1 MCSHFV
7 LFVWGFP
14 VWHATLSAGRRALR
28 RVPSRAQSRLTAYPD
43 GGAGFN
49 TIQKKNGEWDL
60 LFCVKEWFVC
70 LLILTGINKGCI
82 YRVCAYRRGNG
93 EVNIYTVK

>member
-49 TIQKKNGEWDL
+49 TIQKKTANETYYSVYEGMI
-60 LFCVKEWFVC
+60 CM
-70 LLILTGINKGCI
+70 LINFNR
-82 YRVCAYRRGNG
+82 YQ
-93 EVNIYTVK
+93 